1 MSQIGFVL
9 LAVLLTPPLVA
20 AAECDA
26 GLTTSVSDAP
36 YSGLRRVITIKR
48 NTDGT
53 ASRSEATESVARDSK
68 GRTYKAGE
76 RRWTTVV
83 GGERI
88 DKSELLV
95 RIWDPVANTDT
106 TWTSGDKKVK
116 VVHFAPD
123 ASTKEELRTT
133 PFSFGAAAQNE
144 GAKKLGTKTIQGLSA
159 EGTGYTNGK
168 DSSQECWYSPAI
180 KTVILQT
187 DENPNN
193 SFTDQLESIV
203 RGEPDVRKYQPPP
216 EYSVQHVYMPKVD
229 TRSE

>member
-53 ASRSEATESVARDSK
+53 ASRSEATESVARDRK

-133 PFSFGAAAQNE
+133 PLSFGAAAQNE

-168 DSSQECWYSPAI
+168 DSSHECWYSPAI